1 MTDVLWHTWAD
12 TYRARPRRT
21 AFPNDPAEVAAQVT
35 AAAEDGLRVRMV
47 GSGHSFTD
55 VAVTDG
61 VLLCPTSLAGLRS
74 VDHERG
80 TATVDAGMALCD
92 FNEALAREG
101 LALANMG
108 DIAVQTVAGA
118 VQTGT
123 HGTGRDAGG
132 LASQVVGLEM
142 VTADGSLVRCS
153 ATEEP
158 ELFHAAR
165 VGLGAFGVVTA
176 LTFAVR
182 PAFLLHA
189 REEPMPLE
197 EVLERLPELRAGN
210 DHFEFFWFPHTGNT
224 NTKRNNITEGP
235 VRPLSS
241 FKAWL
246 DDDLLS
252 NRVFEGA
259 NRVCRRFPRL
269 IPAVNRISSRALSA
283 RTYTDASH
291 RVFASVRD
299 VRFVEMEY
307 AVPAE
312 HTEEVLRELRSV
324 VDRRG
329 YRLSFPVEVRFAPA
343 DDVWLSTA
351 YGRETAYIAVHMY
364 QGMPYERC
372 FADLESV
379 LTSSGGRPHWGKLH
393 TRGRPDLEKVYP
405 KLGAALAVRDRV
417 DPQRLFGN
425 AYLERVLDQDRGSGR
440 G

>member
-1 MTDVLWHTWAD
+1 MTDVLWQTWSG
-12 TYRARPRRT
+12 THRAHPRRT
-21 AFPNDPAEVAAQVT
+21 ASPNDTAEVAAQVA

-61 VLLCPTSLAGLRS
+61 VLLSPTSLARLRS
-74 VDHERG
+74 VDHEAG

-92 FNEALAREG
+92 FNEELARHG

-142 VTADGSLVRCS
+142 VTADGSVVQCS
-153 ATEEP
+153 AEEDP
-158 ELFHAAR
+158 DLFNAAR

-197 EVLERLPELRAGN
+197 EVLERLPEMRSSN

-224 NTKRNNITEGP
+224 NTKRNNVTDGP
-235 VRPLSS
+235 ARPLSA

-252 NRVFEGA
+252 NRVFEGV
-259 NRVCRRFPRL
+259 NRVCRRFPAL
-269 IPAVNRISSRALSA
+269 VPAVNHVSSRALSA
-283 RTYTDASH
+283 RSYTDASH

-312 HTEEVLRELRSV
+312 HTAEVLREIRSV
-324 VDRRG
+324 VERRG

-351 YGRETAYIAVHMY
+351 YQRETAYIAVHMY
-364 QGMPYERC
+364 QGAPYEEC

-379 LTSSGGRPHWGKLH
+379 LVSVGGRPHWGKLH
-393 TRGRPDLEKVYP
+393 TRTHTDLEKVCP
-405 KLGAALAVRDRV
+405 QLGAAGAVRDRV
-417 DPQRLFGN
+417 DPERRFAN
-425 AYLERVLDQDRGSGR
+425 AYLDRVLG
-440 G
+440 

>member
-1 MTDVLWHTWAD
+1 MSGRMTDVLWHTWAD

-21 AFPNDPAEVAAQVT
+21 ASPNDPTEVAAQVA
-35 AAAEDGLRVRMV
+35 AAAEAGLRVRMV

-61 VLLCPTSLAGLRS
+61 VLLFPTCLAGLRS
-74 VDHERG
+74 VDHEQG

-123 HGTGRDAGG
+123 HGTGRDVGG
-132 LASQVVGLEM
+132 LASQVVGMEM

-158 ELFHAAR
+158 ELFHTAR

-197 EVLERLPELRAGN
+197 EVLGRLPELRADN

-224 NTKRNNITEGP
+224 NTKRNNVTEGP
-235 VRPLSS
+235 ARPLSP

-252 NRVFEGA
+252 NRIFEGV
-259 NRVCRRFPRL
+259 NRLCRRFPGL
-269 IPAVNRISSRALSA
+269 VPSVNQISSRALSA
-283 RTYTDASH
+283 RNYTDASH
-291 RVFASVRD
+291 QVFASVRD

-329 YRLSFPVEVRFAPA
+329 YRMSFPVEVRFAPA

-364 QGMPYERC
+364 QGTPYERC

-379 LTSSGGRPHWGKLH
+379 LASSGGRPHWGKLH
-393 TRGRPDLEKVYP
+393 TRGRSDLEKVYP
-405 KLGAALAVRDRV
+405 KLGEALEVRDRV
-417 DPQRLFGN
+417 DPQRRFAN
-425 AYLERVLDQDRGSGR
+425 AYLERVLD
-440 G
+440 

>member
-1 MTDVLWHTWAD
+1 MSGRMTDVLWQTWAD

-21 AFPNDPAEVAAQVT
+21 AFPNGPAEVAAQVA

-61 VLLCPTSLAGLRS
+61 VLLSPTSLSGLRS
-74 VDHERG
+74 VDHGQG

-123 HGTGRDAGG
+123 HGTGRGVGG

-142 VTADGSLVRCS
+142 VTADGSVVRCS
-153 ATEEP
+153 ASEEP

-176 LTFAVR
+176 LTFAVC

-197 EVLERLPELRAGN
+197 EVLERLPELRADN

-224 NTKRNNITEGP
+224 NTKRNNVTEGP
-235 VRPLSS
+235 ARPLPP
-241 FKAWL
+241 FKTWL

-252 NRVFEGA
+252 NRVFEGV
-259 NRVCRRFPRL
+259 NRVCRRFPGL
-269 IPAVNRISSRALSA
+269 VPAVNQISSRALSA

-312 HTEEVLRELRSV
+312 QAGEVLRELRSV
-324 VDRRG
+324 VERRG

-351 YGRETAYIAVHMY
+351 YGRESAYIAVHMY
-364 QGMPYERC
+364 QGVPYERC
-372 FADLESV
+372 FADLEAV
-379 LTSSGGRPHWGKLH
+379 LASSGGRPHWGKLH
-393 TRGRPDLEKVYP
+393 TRGRSDLEKVYP
-405 KLGAALAVRDRV
+405 KLGEALAVRDRV
-417 DPQRLFGN
+417 DPQRRFGN
-425 AYLERVLDQDRGSGR
+425 AYLERVLG
-440 G
+440 

>member
-1 MTDVLWHTWAD
+1 MSGRMTDVLWHTWAD

-21 AFPNDPAEVAAQVT
+21 ASPNDTSEVAAQVA

-61 VLLCPTSLAGLRS
+61 VLLSPTSLAGLRS

-92 FNEALAREG
+92 FNEALARQE

-132 LASQVVGLEM
+132 LASQVVGMEM
-142 VTADGSLVRCS
+142 VTADGSVVRCS

-165 VGLGAFGVVTA
+165 VGLGAFGVLTA

-182 PAFLLHA
+182 PSFLLHA

-197 EVLERLPELRAGN
+197 EVLERLPELRADN

-224 NTKRNNITEGP
+224 NTKRNNVTEGP
-235 VRPLSS
+235 ARPLSP

-252 NRVFEGA
+252 NRVFDGV
-259 NRVCRRFPRL
+259 NRVCRRFPGL
-269 IPAVNRISSRALSA
+269 VPAINQISSRALSA
-283 RTYTDASH
+283 RTYTDASY

-312 HTEEVLRELRSV
+312 HAEEVLRELRSV
-324 VDRRG
+324 MDRRG

-351 YGRETAYIAVHMY
+351 YGRETAYIAVHVY
-364 QGMPYERC
+364 QGTPYERC

-379 LTSSGGRPHWGKLH
+379 LASSGGRPHWGKLH
-393 TRGRPDLEKVYP
+393 TRKRSDLEKVYP
-405 KLGAALAVRDRV
+405 KLGEALAVRDRV
-417 DPQRLFGN
+417 DPQRRFGN
-425 AYLERVLDQDRGSGR
+425 AYLERVLD
-440 G
+440 